1 MKFMYLNV
9 GRCYEYLADIVVRTL
24 GAKYSTLWDDL
35 EWFDCKGM
43 KDFILQNCILEALD
57 EYSVLLMNLSKLS
70 LFPTHVFS

>member
-43 KDFILQNCILEALD
+43 KDFIL
-57 EYSVLLMNLSKLS
+57 
-70 LFPTHVFS
+70 